1 MSLRSISCVDIY
13 CLDCRFSFD
22 LRLRLLGLLLLNLR
36 TVILI
41 VVDSHAVV
49 RHFVGGCKFSR
60 NLAVEGGKWILII
73 KHNHHQE

>member
-1 MSLRSISCVDIY
+1 MSQRSVDCVDIY
-13 CLDCRFSFD
+13 SLDRRISLY
-22 LRLRLLGLLLLNLR
+22 LRLILPGLFLLILSA
-36 TVILI
+36 VILI
-41 VVDSHAVV
+41 VSDSHAVV